1 VAKTPQQPGPEPAP
15 DPDPLAAVVL
25 HTLMNEGRN
34 GVTIAQ
40 IAKACERDPADPAD
54 VDEVEAAVK
63 VLLADGLARCREDLY
78 RPTRAALRAAE
89 LSF

>member
-1 VAKTPQQPGPEPAP
+1 MAKIPQHQIEPAP

-25 HTLMNEGRN
+25 HTLVAEGRK
-34 GVTIAQ
+34 GLTIAQ

-54 VDEVEAAVK
+54 VDEVEAALG
-63 VLLADGLARCREDLY
+63 VLLSDGLARDQEDLY
-78 RPTRAALRAAE
+78 RPTRAAIRAAE